1 MLLGVLIGVVV
12 TLGVGAAVL
21 ATADLEVVERSDS
34 GASGQ
39 VTVPQVVGLPA
50 AQAKREVEDVGLS
63 GSVFNRADN
72 IFDRD
77 PDARVLAQTPEAGA
91 EVEEGTVVGL
101 DAGGR

>member
-1 MLLGVLIGVVV
+1 MVRLLIGVLIGVVV
-12 TLGVGAAVL
+12 TLSVGAVVCA
-21 ATADLEVVERSDS
+21 AADLEVVERD
-34 GASGQ
+34 Q

-101 DAGGR
+101 DAGGG